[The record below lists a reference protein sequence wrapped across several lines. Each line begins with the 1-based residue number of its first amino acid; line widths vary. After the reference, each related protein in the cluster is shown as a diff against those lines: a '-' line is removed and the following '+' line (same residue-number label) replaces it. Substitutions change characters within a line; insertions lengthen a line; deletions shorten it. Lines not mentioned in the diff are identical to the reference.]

1 MNKPKKKPTAKKAPA
16 KPRVK
21 PQKAAQVTP
30 ESINDLLPASYNAK
44 VRQISD
50 AAREGLTRSLA
61 KYGDL
66 SGITFN
72 LETGNLVTGHQRLDA
87 LKAKWG
93 NGLWFHGEHSPDGG
107 MLQAPDGQRY
117 PVRYVTLTEAEE
129 KAANL
134 AANSTDIA
142 GEFLWEGVEEMLLE
156 IQGAGLDLLDTG
168 FLEGTI
174 ADLFKED
181 APKPKATVTEHKCPQ
196 CGYSEASADKAAK
209 PKAKEGR
216 K

>member
-1 MNKPKKKPTAKKAPA
+1 MSAKKKPTAKKAPA

-21 PQKAAQVTP
+21 PEKAAQVTP
-30 ESINDLLPASYNAK
+30 ESINDLLPASYNHK

-72 LETGNLVTGHQRLDA
+72 LTTGNLVTGHQRLEA
-87 LKAKWG
+87 LKSKWG
-93 NGLWFHGEHSPDGG
+93 DGLEFYPVRSGG
-107 MLQAPDGQRY
+107 SEIHTPDGQIF
-117 PVRYVTLTEAEE
+117 PVRYVRLSEAEE

-142 GEFLWEGVEEMLLE
+142 GEFIMEGVEAMLLE
-156 IQGAGLDLLDTG
+156 IQGAGLDLLNTG

-181 APKPKATVTEHKCPQ
+181 APKAKAAVTEHKCPQ